1 MKKIKSTVI
10 LMMALILVVSSCG
23 NKDKKTT
30 TKVDEKV
37 KVQIETVVEQDVT
50 QSQTFT
56 ATVEPDVKNNIA
68 PSAPGRIRTILVEV
82 GNRVAKGQKLA
93 QMDAA
98 NLANSET
105 QIQNLRLNFKRVSE
119 LFAVGGSSQ
128 QELDNAKLQLNIA
141 ETNLKNLTENTS
153 LISPIDGIVTARNYD
168 TGDMYSGQM
177 PILTIMKI
185 NPVKLK
191 INISES
197 FYTRV
202 KLGMN
207 VSVGVDVFENETFNG
222 KVSLIY
228 PTIDERSRTFPVEI
242 KLNNNNSKVRP
253 GMFARV
259 NISFGDAKHV
269 VASDRAIVKQSGS
282 AARFVFVYNN
292 GKVSYKQVEV
302 GQRIDKYYEILS
314 GLSAGEQIVVSGQ
327 SRLIDGSAVE
337 VVK

>member
-1 MKKIKSTVI
+1 MKKIRLSAI
-10 LMMALILVVSSCG
+10 FMMGLILLLNSCG
-23 NKDKKTT
+23 NKAKNETK
-30 TKVDEKV
+30 KVDEKF
-37 KVQIETVVEQDVT
+37 KVQIQTVVEKDVN

-56 ATVEPDVKNNIA
+56 ATVEPEVKNNIA
-68 PSAPGRIRTILVEV
+68 PSAPGRIRTIFVEV

-105 QIQNLRLNFKRVSE
+105 QIQNLRVNFKRISE
-119 LFAVGGSSQ
+119 LFTVGGSSQ
-128 QELDNAKLQLNIA
+128 QELDNAKLQLSVA
-141 ETNLKNLTENTS
+141 ETSLKNLSENTQ
-153 LISPIDGIVTARNYD
+153 LLSPIDGIVTARNYD

-185 NPVKLK
+185 HPVKLK
-191 INISES
+191 VNISES
-197 FYTRV
+197 YYTMV

-207 VSVGVDVFENETFNG
+207 VSVNVDVFKDENFTG

-242 KLNNNNSKVRP
+242 KLNNNNGKVRP

-259 NISFGDAKHV
+259 NISFGNAKHV
-269 VASDRAIVKQSGS
+269 VAPDRAIVKQSGS
-282 AARFVFVYNN
+282 AARFVFLYKS
-292 GKVSYKQVEV
+292 GKVEYKQVEV
-302 GQRIDKYYEILS
+302 GQRAENVYEIIS
-314 GLSAGEQIVVSGQ
+314 GLTAGDQIVVSGQ
-327 SRLIDGSAVE
+327 SRLIDGSEVE

>member
-1 MKKIKSTVI
+1 
-10 LMMALILVVSSCG
+10 MMSLILLLSSCG
-23 NKDKKTT
+23 NKAKNDS
-30 TKVDEKV
+30 TKSNQKM
-37 KVQIETVVEQDVT
+37 KVQVETVVEQELN

-56 ATVEPDVKNNIA
+56 ATVEPEIKNNIA
-68 PSAPGRIRTILVEV
+68 PSAPGRIRNIFVEV
-82 GNRVAKGQKLA
+82 GNRVTKGQKLA

-105 QIQNLRLNFKRVSE
+105 QIQNLRLNFNRISE

-128 QELDNAKLQLNIA
+128 QELDNAKLQLSVA

-153 LISPIDGIVTARNYD
+153 LLSPIDGIITARNYD

-177 PILTIMKI
+177 PILTVMKI

-191 INISES
+191 VNISES
-197 FYTRV
+197 FYTQV
-202 KLGMN
+202 KIGMN
-207 VSVGVDVFENETFNG
+207 VSVSIDVFENESFTG

-259 NISFGDAKHV
+259 NISFGKVKHV
-269 VASDRAIVKQSGS
+269 VASDRAIIKQSGS
-282 AARFVFVYNN
+282 AARFVFVYNK
-292 GKVSYKQVEV
+292 GKVAYKQVEV
-302 GQRIDKYYEILS
+302 GQRIDNVYEILS
-314 GLSAGEQIVVSGQ
+314 GLSVGDQIVISGQ
-327 SRLIDGSAVE
+327 SRLIDGSEVE
-337 VVK
+337 IVK